1 MERLFVLQISDEEYT
16 EITAGARTF
25 IVVKNNRDFEIGDEI
40 LFDDLDG
47 RGFEDWRFNF
57 TITHILKGT
66 GKNGIKKGYCV
77 LGIERKFLRRIIKW

>member
-1 MERLFVLQISDEEYT
+1 MEGLFILQINDKEYT

-40 LFDDLDG
+40 LFGDLDG
-47 RGFEDWRFNF
+47 WGFEDWRFNF

-66 GKNGIKKGYCV
+66 GKNGVKKGYCV
-77 LGIERKFLRRIIKW
+77 LGIKKEFLRSSKK

>member
-1 MERLFVLQISDEEYT
+1 MQGLFVLQISDEEYI
-16 EITAGARTF
+16 EITTGARTF
-25 IVVKNNRDFEIGDEI
+25 IVVKNNRDFEVGDEI

-47 RGFEDWRFNF
+47 WGFEDWRFNF

-77 LGIERKFLRRIIKW
+77 LRIERKFLRSNK